1 VTEVCSD
8 LKTRVWNQAEE
19 EEDEAEEEEDE
30 AEDEEENC
38 WKACRRRIMRGSRA
52 RIEYWMI

>member
-19 EEDEAEEEEDE
+19 EQEKT
-30 AEDEEENC
+30 EDEEENC
-38 WKACRRRIMRGSRA
+38 WKACRRRIMRGSHV